1 MDRRCTTQSA
11 AFVADAGLPPDERC
25 IGSYH
30 VIAALAQ
37 GGTAGVFLAEHGVTR
52 ERVALKVLDPYF
64 RDNIELARRLLAER
78 VISERVSHA
87 GLLEVHRAERGTDG
101 VPYVVMEYLDG
112 DSVAELAAR
121 GALDL
126 DAILQIAAQV
136 AAALVALHAAG
147 FAHCDVKP
155 ANVFVLDRPG
165 RGAWPRVKL
174 IDFGVARRLDAVPS
188 GDASIAGTPAY
199 MAPEQWR
206 RAPRAASDV
215 YSLGCL
221 LYELCTGRPVFSG
234 ALPQLMASHRYRQP
248 VRPSELRP
256 DLPPALEQLILRAL
270 GKDPAQRPTAAEL
283 EAELCRILDDVA
295 PLAAAS

>member
-1 MDRRCTTQSA
+1 MDEHR
-11 AFVADAGLPPDERC
+11 L
-25 IGSYH
+25 GSYR
-30 VIAALAQ
+30 VIAPLAQ

-64 RDNIELARRLLAER
+64 LDNADLARRLLAER
-78 VISERVSHA
+78 SISERVSHA
-87 GLLEVHRAERGTDG
+87 GLLEVRRADRSTDG
-101 VPYVVMEYLDG
+101 VPYIVMEYLEG
-112 DSVAELAAR
+112 ESVAELAAR
-121 GALDL
+121 GALEL
-126 DAILQIAAQV
+126 DAILAIAAQL
-136 AAALVALHAAG
+136 AAALGALHAAG

-155 ANVFVLDRPG
+155 ANVFVLGRPG

-174 IDFGVARRLDAVPS
+174 IDFGVARRLDAAPS

-221 LYELCTGRPVFSG
+221 LYELCTGRPVFVG

-256 DLPPALEQLILRAL
+256 DLPPELEGLILRAL
-270 GKDPAQRPTAAEL
+270 AKDPAQRPTAAEL
-283 EAELCRILDDVA
+283 EAELYRL
-295 PLAAAS
+295 LHAAAPVVVAAAA